1 MTMDGAVQE
10 HVRVAKM
17 SLRLYELANEYK
29 FLQDSLFD
37 SETGEINESA
47 MNRLNELDKPI
58 QDKCIN
64 TVRAMKSLE
73 AEYKA
78 IEQERKA
85 MQARE
90 KALKD
95 QVEWIKGYLLANM
108 EKSEIKEI
116 SCPQFVIK
124 LRKNPES
131 VEIFDE
137 DSIPEEYTQIEIKIS
152 KEAIKLAISGG
163 IEVPGAR
170 LIQKNS
176 LSIK

>member
-1 MTMDGAVQE
+1 MA
-10 HVRVAKM
+10 
-17 SLRLYELANEYK
+17 LRLYEMADEYK

-37 SETGEINESA
+37 SDTGEINEAA
-47 MNRLNELDKPI
+47 MSRLNELDKPI

-78 IEQERKA
+78 IESERKA

-95 QVEWIKGYLLANM
+95 QVEWIKGYLLHNM

-131 VEIFDE
+131 VDIIDE
-137 DSIPEEYTQIEIKIS
+137 KLIPEEYIYSEPKIS
-152 KEAIKLAISGG
+152 KIAIKIALDGG
-163 IEVPGAR
+163 FEVPGAR
-170 LIQKNS
+170 LVQKNS